1 MQARLTVIINTA
13 LVNMM
18 DLDHRIVPWDTVR
31 SRAVLVSM
39 LHQDEVTWTR
49 DPSRDIL
56 VWPGHTA
63 TITAYPHLTN
73 NIGAIPNMVNCR
85 SQPFPY
91 PGKQSYSRSGC
102 RNTVMQMIAEK
113 SVNCSMMSLPP
124 TPGTDLPTCGP
135 LEGLALMYILKE
147 QGDLVVQN
155 PDIRNKFERNLQEK
169 CPYECEL
176 KYWKADVISSEVE
189 GKVAAAYYYYYFFFF
204 TNFNILNLR
213 WLHSSALR
221 RKKSPSLSSITAT
234 TSLLRPCST
243 SQDSWS
249 WLTD

>member
-189 GKVAAAYYYYYFFFF
+189 GKVAAASY
-204 TNFNILNLR
+204 LN
-213 WLHSSALR
+213 
-221 RKKSPSLSSITAT
+221 KS
-234 TSLLRPCST
+234 
-243 SQDSWS
+243 
-249 WLTD
+249 

>member
-1 MQARLTVIINTA
+1 
-13 LVNMM
+13 MM

-63 TITAYPHLTN
+63 TITAFPHLTN
-73 NIGAIPNMVNCR
+73 NIGAIPNMVTCR
-85 SQPFPY
+85 DQPFPY
-91 PGKQSYSRSGC
+91 PGRQSYSRSGC

-113 SVNCSMMSLPP
+113 SVNCSLMSLPP

-176 KYWKADVISSEVE
+176 KFWKADVISSEVE
-189 GKVAAAYYYYYFFFF
+189 EKVVENVDNSFQIVELLFSGGF
-204 TNFNILNLR
+204 TIWRREEGNLD
-213 WLHSSALR
+213 H
-221 RKKSPSLSSITAT
+221 
-234 TSLLRPCST
+234 
-243 SQDSWS
+243 
-249 WLTD
+249 

>member
-1 MQARLTVIINTA
+1 MNMQNDDLSPFNCVFKISQNSCKFYLQARLTVIINTA

-73 NIGAIPNMVNCR
+73 NIGAIPNMVTCR

-189 GKVAAAYYYYYFFFF
+189 GKVAAASY
-204 TNFNILNLR
+204 
-213 WLHSSALR
+213 SE
-221 RKKSPSLSSITAT
+221 KS
-234 TSLLRPCST
+234 
-243 SQDSWS
+243 
-249 WLTD
+249 